1 MQITINK
8 KTGALISAIV
18 VLLAVIGGLVL
29 RGESSNTSAGTMGH
43 SMGGMQSADSD
54 LTSADILFL
63 QMMIPHHQQ
72 AIGMSE
78 IAINKSKDQELL
90 SLAKRITTSQGA
102 EIIKMKAW
110 LDQAGAGTEM
120 GAMGHSMS
128 GMLSESDLAELKNSV
143 GTKFDTLWLEGMIG
157 HHDGAIDMTSMIDD
171 AKNKE
176 IKAFGLQI
184 IADQSAEITQMK
196 AMLSRI

>member
-1 MQITINK
+1 MQITIDK

-29 RGESSNTSAGTMGH
+29 RGESSNSGAGHMGH
-43 SMGGMQSADSD
+43 SMGGAQSAKSD
-54 LTSADILFL
+54 LSNSDIMFL

-72 AIGMSE
+72 AIDMSE
-78 IAINKSKDQELL
+78 IAMNNSKDQELL
-90 SLAKRITTSQGA
+90 ALAKEISKAQSA
-102 EIIKMKAW
+102 EIIKMKSW
-110 LDQAGAGTEM
+110 LNKADASTEM
-120 GAMGHSMS
+120 GAMGHSMG

-171 AKNKE
+171 AKNEE

-184 IADQSAEITQMK
+184 NADQSAEIAQMK
-196 AMLSRI
+196 AMLARI